1 LLKGPI
7 SAPRGELDR
16 EMKRTNFPF
25 GVFVWAGLSFVKGVE
40 AQDSMEVNTAA
51 AIASPGTVLD
61 IISRLDRIVRAEIAD
76 LFQGN
81 ESVSASVPVICQD
94 ISSVLQTLFDQPELL
109 DLSSETS
116 VLFLKSTL
124 PVLVEVIVRRKNKP

>member
-1 LLKGPI
+1 
-7 SAPRGELDR
+7 
-16 EMKRTNFPF
+16 
-25 GVFVWAGLSFVKGVE
+25 
-40 AQDSMEVNTAA
+40 
-51 AIASPGTVLD
+51 
-61 IISRLDRIVRAEIAD
+61 
-76 LFQGN
+76 
-81 ESVSASVPVICQD
+81 VICQD

>member
-1 LLKGPI
+1 
-7 SAPRGELDR
+7 
-16 EMKRTNFPF
+16 
-25 GVFVWAGLSFVKGVE
+25 
-40 AQDSMEVNTAA
+40 MEVNTAA

-81 ESVSASVPVICQD
+81 ESVSASVPAICQD